1 VIEPSEVKYV
11 AVEGVIGV
19 GKTSLTKKMA
29 EKLKANLVLEQFE
42 INPFLEKFYLD
53 RKRFAFQT
61 QMFFL
66 INRFKQQQQLGQ
78 ENLFTEFLVSDYIF
92 DKDRIF
98 AYLNL
103 NGEELKLYETMFPL
117 LYRDLRKPDLVIYL
131 QSSVDRLMHNIKKRN
146 RRIEKNISR
155 SYIEELSEAYNN
167 YFFKYNST
175 PLLIVNTSQLDFV
188 NKEHDFM
195 EIYQQI
201 FRTDRGVYE
210 YFQPE
215 IRG

>member
-1 VIEPSEVKYV
+1 MIEPSEVKYV

-19 GKTSLTKKMA
+19 GKTSLTKKLA
-29 EKLKANLVLEQFE
+29 EKLKANLILEQFE

-131 QSSVDRLMHNIKKRN
+131 QSSVDRLMFNIKKRN

-155 SYIEELSEAYNN
+155 SYIEEVSDAYNN

-175 PLLIVNTSQLDFV
+175 PLLIVNTSQMDFV
-188 NKEHDFM
+188 NKENDFM

-201 FRTDRGVYE
+201 FRADRGVYE